1 MRPLYQQQHLVSNDF
16 CAIRA
21 KNASEFRGAARG
33 VAMSRTFCE
42 FAQIF
47 YNYRP
52 RCADL
57 SNYNKFAAF
66 VQKRLDTRPR
76 CGYNGA
82 GQLQKIVVA
91 LLLAQTCCFEKN
103 LVHTRKKDLTFLAFA
118 LKMARAT
125 PNASSSHYY
134 WRPRAKIP
142 EKSSDFVER
151 VSRGTLPN

>member
-1 MRPLYQQQHLVSNDF
+1 MRTLYQQQHLVSNDF
-16 CAIRA
+16 PSIRA

-82 GQLQKIVVA
+82 GSSSQ
-91 LLLAQTCCFEKN
+91 FY
-103 LVHTRKKDLTFLAFA
+103 LAFA
-118 LKMARAT
+118 LAQET
-125 PNASSSHYY
+125 SP
-134 WRPRAKIP
+134 I
-142 EKSSDFVER
+142 
-151 VSRGTLPN
+151 

>member
-1 MRPLYQQQHLVSNDF
+1 MNLLYYHKHPLSNYF
-16 CAIRA
+16 AAIRE

-33 VAMSRTFCE
+33 VAMSRIFCE

-82 GQLQKIVVA
+82 GNLSVLHIGLA
-91 LLLAQTCCFEKN
+91 LAQET
-103 LVHTRKKDLTFLAFA
+103 
-118 LKMARAT
+118 
-125 PNASSSHYY
+125 SS
-134 WRPRAKIP
+134 I
-142 EKSSDFVER
+142 
-151 VSRGTLPN
+151 

>member
-1 MRPLYQQQHLVSNDF
+1 MRTLYQEQDLVSNDF
-16 CAIRA
+16 PSIRA

-33 VAMSRTFCE
+33 VAMSRIFCE

-82 GQLQKIVVA
+82 G
-91 LLLAQTCCFEKN
+91 N
-103 LVHTRKKDLTFLAFA
+103 LSQFYLAFA
-118 LKMARAT
+118 LAQET
-125 PNASSSHYY
+125 CL
-134 WRPRAKIP
+134 I
-142 EKSSDFVER
+142 
-151 VSRGTLPN
+151 